1 MQPLTSQDLP
11 TMATAE
17 RNHQTIFWRPPSAA
31 KLFFHQPTPQRPR
44 SLTAL
49 TDSHQFAAANDAG
62 GDDLHTSRSYLSRE
76 DVGWRRPE
84 HRGFPNI
91 LIYIKS
97 NRLTLDRWAE
107 RRWKQGNWEVA
118 RRWKRS
124 LAWEPRCLIPL
135 NSCEHSRKSLQQ
147 GTESNWDQ

>member
-31 KLFFHQPTPQRPR
+31 KLFFHQPTPQHPR

-49 TDSHQFAAANDAG
+49 TDSHQFAAANDAS
-62 GDDLHTSRSYLSRE
+62 GDDLHTSRSYLFRE
-76 DVGWRRPE
+76 DRGGLRPE
-84 HRGFPNI
+84 HRGFSNI

-97 NRLTLDRWAE
+97 SRLTGE
-107 RRWKQGNWEVA
+107 QKEGGNRETGKVA

-147 GTESNWDQ
+147 GTASYKDQ